1 MCMGM
6 IEYYHALRRAGKS
19 ADSDQSEG
27 LLSLERLLKNNS
39 KKCLTNKARWVIISK
54 LL

>member
-1 MCMGM
+1 MGM
-6 IEYYHALRRAGKS
+6 IKYYHALKRVGNS
-19 ADSDQSEG
+19 TDDDQSEG

-39 KKCLTNKARWVIISK
+39 KKCLTNRAQRVIISK

>member
-6 IEYYHALRRAGKS
+6 IKYYHALKRVGNS
-19 ADSDQSEG
+19 TDEDQSEG
-27 LLSLERLLKNNS
+27 LLSLERLLKIIQ
-39 KKCLTNKARWVIISK
+39 KKCLTNKAQRVIISK